1 MFKIYHSFDGEC
13 YTFKF
18 YIHGFLVVSGSREV
32 VKGGNKKKSGE
43 ISAPN
48 IFMRSSLY
56 RSTCKPYKEPNLTL
70 WDEYLKS
77 FWISEG
83 TLIKWID
90 RLIKWNSRDMYYV
103 KSLKELKNKI
113 KDKQL

>member
-1 MFKIYHSFDGEC
+1 MFRIYWCLEGSC

-18 YIHGFLVVSGSREV
+18 YLHEFLVVSGSREV

-43 ISAPN
+43 ISVPN
-48 IFMRSSLY
+48 IFMKSNLY
-56 RSTCKPYKEPNLTL
+56 NSTCKPYRKPNLTL

-83 TLIKWID
+83 TLIKWLD
-90 RLIKWNSRDMYYV
+90 RLIMWKGGYHAYV
-103 KSLKELKNKI
+103 KPLKELKNKI
-113 KDKQL
+113 KDKPY